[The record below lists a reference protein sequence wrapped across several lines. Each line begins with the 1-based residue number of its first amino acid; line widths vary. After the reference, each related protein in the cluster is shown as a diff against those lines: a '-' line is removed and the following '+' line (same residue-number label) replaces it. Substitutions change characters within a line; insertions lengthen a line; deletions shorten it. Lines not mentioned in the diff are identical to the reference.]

1 MAEKSQLEVG
11 QRVKFRRMHDKALEL
26 TGKITAIHEG
36 DDLVEIATEA
46 DGRVIEVET
55 SEQAHANDVTPVAE
69 VTAVDEGQSHE
80 EGPAGETGAESRSS
94 RRARRFGGV

>member
-11 QRVKFRRMHDKALEL
+11 QRVKFLRMHDKGTAL
-26 TGKITAIHEG
+26 TGKITAIHDD

-55 SEQAHANDVTPVAE
+55 AEQAHASDVTPVAE
-69 VTAVDEGQSHE
+69 VTAVDEQQPDEASD
-80 EGPAGETGAESRSS
+80 ETGAESRP
-94 RRARRFGGV
+94 RRHRRYAG